1 MTFKFVV
8 KIKTL
13 LLSVIKVEGKN
24 SNSIIYIIHC
34 YLKH

>member
-13 LLSVIKVEGKN
+13 LLSVIKVEGK
-24 SNSIIYIIHC
+24 IVTLLFI
-34 YLKH
+34 